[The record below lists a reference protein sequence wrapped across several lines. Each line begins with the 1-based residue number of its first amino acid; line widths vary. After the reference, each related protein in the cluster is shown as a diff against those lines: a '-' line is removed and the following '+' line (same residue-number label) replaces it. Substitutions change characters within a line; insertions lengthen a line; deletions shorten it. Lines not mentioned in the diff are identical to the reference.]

1 MLVNGKDETVVV
13 YFWSAGTQK
22 VSINLAWWHI
32 SDCARSN

>member
-22 VSINLAWWHI
+22 VSINLA
-32 SDCARSN
+32 